1 MPPDLGP
8 KALMTGCSKT
18 AKSFQETLEEMRAP
32 RREGKTAFPTLG
44 MMIKLVGDSVSSSLK
59 TKHRHGT
66 PHALTPET
74 GRKAAKTEGPR
85 QGALL
90 QRRTLIIPKISEV
103 TRPKKNREATQS
115 LMPLRA
121 TATRGTLRTRKGTIL
136 ELARKALKKIRE
148 DTPGT
153 CKTLPLK
160 MLAEPTQ
167 TRAETTKKSLFKSR
181 ATLDRTATRH
191 EALGMARKMAKP
203 ADSLLEMP
211 GSPSPMG
218 LEIRPEMFL
227 KINTRETRLKM
238 KAILE
243 RLRPKTI
250 ANTPETLLRIITNI
264 RETLLKITINI
275 RETLLPTTAKPTP
288 EILPKTT
295 KGTLDLGLKRATI
308 TPETLKHL
316 KRLKIILELHLK
328 TIKVITT
335 LLKTTKEV
343 TLPIKVTP
351 LKTIKVTLL
360 KLTKEA
366 ILPKTIRTIRE
377 TPRKTGIK
385 IDLLK
390 ATLPKTI
397 RATLEALKTTRTTQ
411 EMHKTIKATH
421 ATLPRTIKATQ
432 GVALTA
438 KARPGKEATPH
449 LRPTLPRNKG
459 THLKTLTP
467 DSKTRGTTRT
477 RASRNKAH
485 RKALKTDPLRRS
497 LPSHKAS
504 TRRPRQPPLARPLP
518 RTRGPTTSDRPSAP
532 SRTSG
537 GSTNSCKRSRSSG
550 SKGAAP
556 MSTSTTTRQSPP
568 NRRLPTPRPSWA
580 GRRASPRFGR
590 GWRTTCARLAA
601 KLASR
606 SA

>member
-8 KALMTGCSKT
+8 KVLTTGCSKA

-32 RREGKTAFPTLG
+32 RREGKTAFPTLE

-59 TKHRHGT
+59 TKLRHGT

-85 QGALL
+85 QGVLL
-90 QRRTLIIPKISEV
+90 QRRTLIIPKISEA
-103 TRPKKNREATQS
+103 TRPKKNREATRS
-115 LMPLRA
+115 LIPLRA
-121 TATRGTLRTRKGTIL
+121 TATRGKTLRTRKGTIL

-148 DTPGT
+148 DTPET
-153 CKTLPLK
+153 CSKTLPLK

-218 LEIRPEMFL
+218 LEIRLEMFL
-227 KINTRETRLKM
+227 KINTRETRLTM

-243 RLRPKTI
+243 RPRPKTI

-275 RETLLPTTAKPTP
+275 RETLLPTTAKLTP
-288 EILPKTT
+288 ELLPKTT
-295 KGTLDLGLKRATI
+295 KGILDLGLKRATI

-335 LLKTTKEV
+335 LKTTKEV

-351 LKTIKVTLL
+351 LKT
-360 KLTKEA
+360 TKEA
-366 ILPKTIRTIRE
+366 ILPKTIRTIHE

-385 IDLLK
+385 IDLPK

-397 RATLEALKTTRTTQ
+397 RATLEALRTTRTTQ
-411 EMHKTIKATH
+411 EMHK
-421 ATLPRTIKATQ
+421 TIKATQ

-449 LRPTLPRNKG
+449 LRATLPRNKG

-477 RASRNKAH
+477 RASRNKVH
-485 RKALKTDPLRRS
+485 RKALKTDRLRRS

-580 GRRASPRFGR
+580 GRRASPRSGR
-590 GWRTTCARLAA
+590 GWRTTCARSAA
-601 KLASR
+601 KSASR